1 MNRTL
6 IDITG
11 SACDTPEIKTM
22 LKACK
27 TLWQE
32 AMRQRNSLLAEKAKT
47 FTAVLKAKNSK

>member
-11 SACDTPEIKTM
+11 SPSDTNEIKAM

-27 TLWQE
+27 TMWQE
-32 AMRQRNSLLAEKAKT
+32 AMRLRNEQLAKKAAN
-47 FTAVLKAKNSK
+47 FQAVLRDKNSK

>member
-1 MNRTL
+1 MNRTH

-11 SACDTPEIKTM
+11 SASDTQEIKNM

-32 AMRQRNSLLAEKAKT
+32 AMRLRNEQLAKKAQN
-47 FTAVLKAKNSK
+47 FQAVLRDKNSK